1 MIKKRKKPVQNRQ
14 RCLCVQELLCL
25 QTRITAVEHHYQHKC
40 QDLDQHNVYFYK
52 NIEINLEINSLTLT
66 EKKKKTKVASVAD
79 EVSRL
84 DAETKHRIVE
94 SGFEPTLAT
103 LSNAN
108 WRVFGML
115 LPTAALTLHTLSN
128 DFVLILILVMIVR
141 NNNKKKNVI
150 FIYLF
155 IYHLSIF
162 FSLHCG

>member
-1 MIKKRKKPVQNRQ
+1 LKSI
-14 RCLCVQELLCL
+14 
-25 QTRITAVEHHYQHKC
+25 HSH
-40 QDLDQHNVYFYK
+40 
-52 NIEINLEINSLTLT
+52 SLK
-66 EKKKKTKVASVAD
+66 KKKKTKVASVAD